1 MDNCSYAHAG
11 DEVHSNR
18 RNVHMDWINRY
29 RGLKKLKM
37 FFVVAGL
44 VAAISSVKIF
54 VHWMQFEFV
63 TISTFLTSAI
73 GGAIFIIGFLLSGI
87 LSDYKESE
95 RLPADI
101 RVALE
106 AIHDDAV
113 CFSEKSPGFRA
124 APLRTILLHI
134 LAALE
139 KGLGHAAGHHDL
151 QPVIAE
157 IDKLAPIFA
166 QMDVLGM
173 PANFVVRLRGQQ
185 DQLRRAIFRI
195 YHIQSRQFVPSV
207 YILAKTLV
215 AATVLL
221 LLFLK
226 TDGSPGDNL
235 IFGFIS
241 YLFIYALYLIDT
253 LERPFRRDHDSVD
266 DVSLFLLSEF
276 KDKLAECDSDGPERF
291 TGQ

>member
-1 MDNCSYAHAG
+1 
-11 DEVHSNR
+11 
-18 RNVHMDWINRY
+18 MDWINRY
-29 RGLKKLKM
+29 RDLKKLRL

-106 AIHDDAV
+106 GIHDDAV
-113 CFSEKSPGFRA
+113 CFWAKCPDFKV
-124 APLRTILLHI
+124 APLRTILLDI
-134 LAALE
+134 LATLE
-139 KGLGHAAGHHDL
+139 RGLGHAGDHHDL
-151 QPVIAE
+151 QPVIAN

-173 PANFVVRLRGQQ
+173 PANYVVRLRGEQ

-207 YILAKTLV
+207 YILVKTLV

-235 IFGFIS
+235 IVGFIS
-241 YLFIYALYLIDT
+241 YLFIYALFLIGT
-253 LERPFRRDHDSVD
+253 LERPFRKDHDSMD

-276 KDKLAECDSDGPERF
+276 KDKLAECDSDGAERV
-291 TGQ
+291 TSQ